1 MPGAPDVVHAV
12 RATLWTHGYR
22 PLPVQNA
29 KRGDKTSGKAP
40 LGKQW
45 GVGARKDPPECL
57 QWPPVAHALNTG
69 ILCDGLRA
77 IDLDIDDPG
86 LAGQLRVLAL
96 TMFGATI
103 VRTRE
108 NSPRCLLVYRA
119 AEGEPTKVAITG
131 AAHSDSH
138 SCKVEVLGK
147 GQQFVAYGGHW
158 SGSELQWPDGGPAD
172 RLLAFLPAVSEA
184 KIDAFLNAACALI
197 DAQPLTGLGSPAK
210 PKKPSA
216 RKGNGHDP
224 EGPPTAALGDIAAA
238 LALIPN
244 AGPPDWESW
253 NNVGLAIYAATE
265 GGEAGWELW
274 RDWSAKNPA
283 DDADAT
289 LARWEHYATSPPDR
303 TGAGKL
309 FALAGAASP
318 GWRRPSTIGARKNG
332 TVARQEQP
340 ELPPVA
346 PEPPSTPPL
355 SGVEDEPPPPD
366 DPGDGP
372 RPSEPPELPVIYCI
386 AGELP
391 RMVREAEA
399 ALIKAGMPIYQ
410 RTALMQPASVEYD
423 AANNRKTHSTAL
435 VPIPARGHAGDAVG
449 GGDLAALE
457 RPRQ

>member
-138 SCKVEVLGK
+138 SLQGR
-147 GQQFVAYGGHW
+147 GARQAASSSSPMAGIGAAP
-158 SGSELQWPDGGPAD
+158 SSQWPDGGP
-172 RLLAFLPAVSEA
+172 
-184 KIDAFLNAACALI
+184 
-197 DAQPLTGLGSPAK
+197 
-210 PKKPSA
+210 
-216 RKGNGHDP
+216 
-224 EGPPTAALGDIAAA
+224 
-238 LALIPN
+238 
-244 AGPPDWESW
+244 
-253 NNVGLAIYAATE
+253 
-265 GGEAGWELW
+265 
-274 RDWSAKNPA
+274 
-283 DDADAT
+283 
-289 LARWEHYATSPPDR
+289 
-303 TGAGKL
+303 
-309 FALAGAASP
+309 
-318 GWRRPSTIGARKNG
+318 
-332 TVARQEQP
+332 
-340 ELPPVA
+340 
-346 PEPPSTPPL
+346 
-355 SGVEDEPPPPD
+355 
-366 DPGDGP
+366 
-372 RPSEPPELPVIYCI
+372 
-386 AGELP
+386 
-391 RMVREAEA
+391 
-399 ALIKAGMPIYQ
+399 
-410 RTALMQPASVEYD
+410 
-423 AANNRKTHSTAL
+423 
-435 VPIPARGHAGDAVG
+435 GDA
-449 GGDLAALE
+449 
-457 RPRQ
+457 

>member
-184 KIDAFLNAACALI
+184 KIHAFLNAACALI

-265 GGEAGWELW
+265 GGEAGWGL
-274 RDWSAKNPA
+274 
-283 DDADAT
+283 
-289 LARWEHYATSPPDR
+289 LARLVGQEPGRRCRCDPGALGALRHLAARPDR
-303 TGAGKL
+303 GGQAVRPCWCRLAGLAPAQLHRGTQERHRRTPGAARAAAGGAG
-309 FALAGAASP
+309 
-318 GWRRPSTIGARKNG
+318 RRATRRRA
-332 TVARQEQP
+332 
-340 ELPPVA
+340 
-346 PEPPSTPPL
+346 
-355 SGVEDEPPPPD
+355 
-366 DPGDGP
+366 
-372 RPSEPPELPVIYCI
+372 
-386 AGELP
+386 
-391 RMVREAEA
+391 
-399 ALIKAGMPIYQ
+399 
-410 RTALMQPASVEYD
+410 TA
-423 AANNRKTHSTAL
+423 
-435 VPIPARGHAGDAVG
+435 
-449 GGDLAALE
+449 
-457 RPRQ
+457 